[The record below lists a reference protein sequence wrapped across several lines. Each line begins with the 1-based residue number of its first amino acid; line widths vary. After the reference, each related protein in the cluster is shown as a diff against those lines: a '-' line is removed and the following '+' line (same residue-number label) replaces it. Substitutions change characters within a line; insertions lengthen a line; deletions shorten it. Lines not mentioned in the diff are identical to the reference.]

1 MGDEHTWGVISS
13 RRTAEGLNSE
23 RLGNIVFKTDM
34 LGDGAYVDWK
44 NLRGNRKVNEKGV
57 TS

>member
-1 MGDEHTWGVISS
+1 MEDGDAGDEHTWGVISS

-34 LGDGAYVDWK
+34 LEMGHTLIG
-44 NLRGNRKVNEKGV
+44 R
-57 TS
+57 TSEETGR